1 MESEGFVLR
10 HTLTRIGPALPIG
23 HLLRTECWADEIVIP
38 PPGIS
43 PCCCEEL
50 LWEEQ
55 LSFGFGR
62 NKRGSLWGERGFD
75 VLV

>member
-1 MESEGFVLR
+1 M
-10 HTLTRIGPALPIG
+10 TL
-23 HLLRTECWADEIVIP
+23 

-50 LWEEQ
+50 LWDEQ

-62 NKRGSLWGERGFD
+62 NKRGVTVGRGGFD